1 MMMASEE
8 RVFPSSFNVYKGKG
22 AVSFKPIGPTFTTYK
37 QGPNKVVSRE
47 GTLLCEF
54 APAGLN
60 PKEYDWTKKVSFALN
75 LNECGEVLRLK
86 EGSTIEFNHDPAMG
100 SNDAGKMM
108 KKMKWA
114 STPDGKGMFLS
125 ISVSDKSMTPFVL
138 SVPISWGEVEVLKVL
153 VAYCLPRFLA
163 LDRFFDTASSTSGP
177 PASSNGYTQQQQNN
191 GYIQQQQSSPPRQ
204 QPFAQFSNQQP
215 YSYN

>member
-1 MMMASEE
+1 MSQLSIHSLYSHSFSSLLSKSMLLRSTRSLYTIGVKNDIKSNNFNSQFQRNSKSTMMMASEE

-22 AVSFKPIGPTFTTYK
+22 TVSFKPIGPTFTTYK

-100 SNDAGKMM
+100 CKIRIRYSNALTVM
-108 KKMKWA
+108 
-114 STPDGKGMFLS
+114 
-125 ISVSDKSMTPFVL
+125 VL
-138 SVPISWGEVEVLKVL
+138 TVMCIH
-153 VAYCLPRFLA
+153 
-163 LDRFFDTASSTSGP
+163 
-177 PASSNGYTQQQQNN
+177 
-191 GYIQQQQSSPPRQ
+191 
-204 QPFAQFSNQQP
+204 
-215 YSYN
+215 

>member
-1 MMMASEE
+1 MQE
-8 RVFPSSFNVYKGKG
+8 RWWRRWSGRPHRMEKVR
-22 AVSFKPIGPTFTTYK
+22 TTYDFT
-37 QGPNKVVSRE
+37 S
-47 GTLLCEF
+47 LLC
-54 APAGLN
+54 AAKDGWLSISLC
-60 PKEYDWTKKVSFALN
+60 V
-75 LNECGEVLRLK
+75 CIVV
-86 EGSTIEFNHDPAMG
+86 IMI
-100 SNDAGKMM
+100 MM
-108 KKMKWA
+108 NML
-114 STPDGKGMFLS
+114 GMFLS

-177 PASSNGYTQQQQNN
+177 PSSSNGYTQQQQNN
-191 GYIQQQQSSPPRQ
+191 GYTQQQQSSPPRQ